1 MLKSISLNSVTMKRV
16 CDVGNLRS
24 TLESFS
30 INNTT
35 TSTLSEVLQCDVLHK
50 SNIEP
55 SQVMKLYSYMN
66 RKIENFTVLGVD

>member
-1 MLKSISLNSVTMKRV
+1 MLKSLRVYSVTMSRV

-24 TLESFS
+24 TLESLT

-35 TSTLSEVLQCDVLHK
+35 TTAFSEVLQCDVLHK

-55 SQVMKLYSYMN
+55 SQVKKS
-66 RKIENFTVLGVD
+66 KTT